1 MEENQMVEKNEFYR
15 DFSNRAPFNGVEP
28 RADEVLAPVVVDD
41 DYKDYL
47 RTLGL
52 KWDNVETWH
61 FPYSNENVPVAFI
74 PVKRNE
80 FDSAMKYFNGQ
91 VSRYL
96 KRFRKGEWDE
106 LLSIDEM
113 LEAAEDD
120 DKKGYDPT
128 GTTDNEDRAFLDMV
142 LKMLIADLNEMDENA
157 GRIIEL
163 LADGLDKGE
172 ILDIVDLGK
181 GKTQGYAFISKVQKM
196 AKELYDEKYR

>member
-1 MEENQMVEKNEFYR
+1 MVEKNEFYR
-15 DFSNRAPFNGVEP
+15 DFSNRVSFNGAAC

-61 FPYSNENVPVAFI
+61 FPYSNEGVPVAFI
-74 PVKRNE
+74 PVKQDE
-80 FDSAMKYFNGQ
+80 FDGAMKYFNGQ

-96 KRFRKGEWDE
+96 KRFTKGEWDE

-120 DKKGYDPT
+120 DKKGFDPT
-128 GTTDNEDRAFLDMV
+128 GTTENEDRAFLDMV
-142 LKMLIADLNEMDENA
+142 FNMLIEDLNNQDPNF
-157 GRIIEL
+157 GKIISL
-163 LADGLDKGE
+163 LADGYKKGE
-172 ILDIVDLGK
+172 VLDLVDLGK
-181 GKTQGYAFISKVQKM
+181 GKTQGYSFIEKAQR
-196 AKELYDEKYR
+196 AARELYLKKYKD

>member
-1 MEENQMVEKNEFYR
+1 MVEKNEFYR
-15 DFSNRAPFNGVEP
+15 DFSNRVSFNGAAC

-61 FPYSNENVPVAFI
+61 FPYSNEGVPVAFI
-74 PVKRNE
+74 PVKKDE
-80 FDSAMKYFNGQ
+80 FDGAMKYFNGQ

-96 KRFRKGEWDE
+96 KRFTKGEWDE

-120 DKKGYDPT
+120 DKKG
-128 GTTDNEDRAFLDMV
+128 EVLDR
-142 LKMLIADLNEMDENA
+142 
-157 GRIIEL
+157 
-163 LADGLDKGE
+163 
-172 ILDIVDLGK
+172 VDLGK
-181 GKTQGYAFISKVQKM
+181 GKTQGYSFIEKAQKAAFSTV
-196 AKELYDEKYR
+196 

>member
-1 MEENQMVEKNEFYR
+1 MVEKNEFYR
-15 DFSNRAPFNGVEP
+15 DFSNRVSFNGAAY

-61 FPYSNENVPVAFI
+61 FPYSTDGVPVAFI
-74 PVKRNE
+74 PVKKDE
-80 FDSAMKYFNGQ
+80 FDGAMKYFNGQ

-96 KRFRKGEWDE
+96 KRFTKGEWDK

-128 GTTDNEDRAFLDMV
+128 GTTENEDRAFLDMV
-142 LKMLIADLNEMDENA
+142 FNMLIDDLNNQDPKY
-157 GRIIEL
+157 GKIITL
-163 LADGLDKGE
+163 LADGYKKGE
-172 ILDIVDLGK
+172 VLDLVDLGK
-181 GKTQGYAFISKVQKM
+181 GKTQGYSFIEKAQK
-196 AKELYDEKYR
+196 AARELYLKKYKD